1 LALLGATAG
10 GFVLFLWLAP
20 RRRGEPPEPAPETAP
35 EPPVE
40 SPPAVARRLPEYV
53 ATAPNVLPDEVD
65 VPRWLRQSVRTG
77 RGLEPPRR
85 RDL

>member
-1 LALLGATAG
+1 
-10 GFVLFLWLAP
+10 LAP
-20 RRRGEPPEPAPETAP
+20 KRRREPPEPASAPDP
-35 EPPVE
+35 EPLPDA
-40 SPPAVARRLPEYV
+40 PAAIARPLPEYV
-53 ATAPNVLPDEVD
+53 ATAPNVLPDEAN